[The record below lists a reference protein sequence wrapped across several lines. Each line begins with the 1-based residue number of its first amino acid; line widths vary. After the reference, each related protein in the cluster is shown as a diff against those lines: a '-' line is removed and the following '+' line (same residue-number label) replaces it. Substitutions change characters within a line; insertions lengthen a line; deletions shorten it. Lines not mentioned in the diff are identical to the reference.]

1 MFPEV
6 RVSRFGLYTNIIP
19 SRSRTRKCYNYLMR
33 KQVVVIHG
41 YMGHPQSNW
50 FPWLKAELEKQN
62 IEVVVPHMPDPA
74 WPTMETW
81 VQTVQ
86 NIVGTLD
93 NQTILV
99 GHSLGGTTLL
109 RYLEI
114 IEKPQRAAGTVLV
127 ASPILPPKALHL
139 RGVKRSFF
147 ATAFD
152 FTKIRQAA
160 GEVCAIYS
168 EDDPIV
174 SIASGHILRDSLVD
188 TYVEIPDGGHLNRK
202 SGYTTFPLVLEK
214 IMQVYQSRQT
224 TSPSTDAPL

>member
-1 MFPEV
+1 MQK
-6 RVSRFGLYTNIIP
+6 RVVI
-19 SRSRTRKCYNYLMR
+19 
-33 KQVVVIHG
+33 IHG
-41 YMGHPQSNW
+41 YMSHPQSNW

-62 IEVVVPHMPDPA
+62 IEVVVPNMPDPA

-81 VQTVQ
+81 VQTVR

-139 RGVKRSFF
+139 RGVKRSFLPLPLISQRYGKLL
-147 ATAFD
+147 ARSAL
-152 FTKIRQAA
+152 
-160 GEVCAIYS
+160 Y
-168 EDDPIV
+168 
-174 SIASGHILRDSLVD
+174 ILGMTQLFRLLV
-188 TYVEIPDGGHLNRK
+188 VMH
-202 SGYTTFPLVLEK
+202 
-214 IMQVYQSRQT
+214 
-224 TSPSTDAPL
+224 